1 MHAVSMYI
9 IYEYIYLLVAPS
21 SVTSAICPNVTN
33 GKKHVMIADKK
44 TDNIWRDEN
53 HDITITDHY
62 G

>member
-1 MHAVSMYI
+1 MHDVSMYI

-44 TDNIWRDEN
+44 TDNK
-53 HDITITDHY
+53 
-62 G
+62 

>member
-9 IYEYIYLLVAPS
+9 IDEYIYLLVAPS

-44 TDNIWRDEN
+44 KQTTYEGMK
-53 HDITITDHY
+53 TMM
-62 G
+62 